1 MIMTSANF
9 GDEVIKIGVFQRIFG
24 MVMEN
29 YAVITIFVV
38 GRWLT
43 PHFKA
48 KIWLYNLQLPLLTSC
63 KV

>member
-1 MIMTSANF
+1 MTSSVF
-9 GDEVIKIGVFQRIFG
+9 RDDVIKIGVFQRIFG
-24 MVMEN
+24 TVMEN
-29 YAVITIFVV
+29 SAVIAIFVV

-48 KIWLYNLQLPLLTSC
+48 KILLYKLQLPFLTSC